1 MSCSG
6 CAPRRDRAGEPFKLV
21 FRIDGAD
28 PATIR
33 RYADEGFEEVLIWT
47 DQVWPVDQPLAAK
60 REALFA
66 AASALGVQ

>member
-1 MSCSG
+1 M
-6 CAPRRDRAGEPFKLV
+6 
-21 FRIDGAD
+21 FRIDGTD

-47 DQVWPVDQPLAAK
+47 DQVWPVDLPLAAK